1 MPKHV
6 IALLASRQKR
16 NTYGLLSQVQALLSE
31 QDILVKIVN
40 LHDVDLHDCLGGL
53 HCLEKGGCV
62 WQDGF
67 SPLWDEIE
75 AADGLILAS
84 PVYVANYGATLKRW
98 VDRAFVY
105 VHRPVLAGK
114 PVLAVCT
121 TGGAYLAT
129 VCRQLLNV
137 GEMMGMRR
145 AGAVARSSMS
155 LAKPVKPGELRR
167 FVRAVHRGPLGQSP
181 TLTQVVTFF
190 GAKLVSSFSPV
201 DQAFG
206 ESATGTACSTCTSRR
221 WVGSAPSLGC
231 WIDCYCRSSGRRSS
245 LAPRAQALVSLG
257 SRL

>member
-1 MPKHV
+1 
-6 IALLASRQKR
+6 
-16 NTYGLLSQVQALLSE
+16 
-31 QDILVKIVN
+31 
-40 LHDVDLHDCLGGL
+40 
-53 HCLEKGGCV
+53 
-62 WQDGF
+62 
-67 SPLWDEIE
+67 
-75 AADGLILAS
+75 ILAS

-201 DQAFG
+201 DQAFWR
-206 ESATGTACSTCTSRR
+206 ERNWDRMLYVHEQT
-221 WVGSAPSLGC
+221 LG
-231 WIDCYCRSSGRRSS
+231 WKRPIAWLLDR
-245 LAPRAQALVSLG
+245 LLLPLV
-257 SRL
+257 RKAF